1 MFTNAEDYDKI
12 LSTKTYKRTKMK
24 TENKSKLIKDVIMMT
39 VGTLITA
46 FGVYFFK
53 IPNNFST
60 GGMSGISIILG
71 NLIKG
76 VSPANFILIL
86 NIVFMILGFAF
97 VGKDFGW
104 KTIYCSLLFSFR

>member
-1 MFTNAEDYDKI
+1 
-12 LSTKTYKRTKMK
+12 MK

-39 VGTLITA
+39 VGTLISA
-46 FGVYFFK
+46 LGVYFFK

-71 NLIKG
+71 NLIKSI
-76 VSPANFILIL
+76 SPATFILIL

-97 VGKDFGW
+97 VGKTSAGKRYIAACFFRAR
-104 KTIYCSLLFSFR
+104 FSCLI